1 VGRTIVQDDRD
12 PAPVASAA
20 WVEDI
25 ASPVLEGLVL
35 AAIQWGSV
43 APLVLA
49 AAAIM
54 GSPGPATISLVAVV
68 AAYGVRRSLP
78 YACGLVAGSG
88 LVLVAVATGVTATL
102 LAVPALG
109 SLLIAGSAAYILWLA
124 YHIATAPPLSAQR
137 AAADAPSLAGG
148 TVLGVANPKGWVAMA
163 AVFASARLADTAATD
178 AAAKTAV
185 LAVMI
190 VLIMTVWLI
199 AGASLAPMLRY
210 PQRARIVNATLA
222 AALVGA
228 TAAAVL
234 H

>member
-1 VGRTIVQDDRD
+1 
-12 PAPVASAA
+12 
-20 WVEDI
+20 
-25 ASPVLEGLVL
+25 VLEGLVL
-35 AAIQWGSV
+35 SAIRWGSV
-43 APLVLA
+43 APLVFT

-54 GSPGPATISLVAVV
+54 GSPGPATISLVAVL
-68 AAYGVRRSLP
+68 AAFGVRRSLP
-78 YACGLVAGSG
+78 YVCGLVAGSG
-88 LVLVAVATGVTATL
+88 LVLVAVASGVTATL
-102 LAVPALG
+102 LAVPALR
-109 SLLIAGSAAYILWLA
+109 SLLIAGSAAYVLWLA

-178 AAAKTAV
+178 AAARTAV

-199 AGASLAPMLRY
+199 AGASLAPMLRD
-210 PQRARIVNATLA
+210 PQRARIVNVALA
-222 AALVGA
+222 VALVGA

>member
-1 VGRTIVQDDRD
+1 
-12 PAPVASAA
+12 
-20 WVEDI
+20 
-25 ASPVLEGLVL
+25 VLEGLIL
-35 AAIQWGSV
+35 AAIRWGSV

-78 YACGLVAGSG
+78 YVCGLVAGSG
-88 LVLVAVATGVTATL
+88 LVLVAVASGVTATL
-102 LAVPALG
+102 LAVPAFR
-109 SLLIAGSAAYILWLA
+109 SLLIAGSAAYVLWLA

-190 VLIMTVWLI
+190 VVIMTVWLI
-199 AGASLAPMLRY
+199 AGASLAPMLRD
-210 PQRARIVNATLA
+210 PQRARIVNAALA